1 MTWIRSVT
9 DPKEQRQLHC
19 EPACEADSK
28 ASRFQSS
35 RLVWVEASLVLG
47 VIEMVI
53 PEQNSTQIIY
63 CQIHGILRKEPGVMS
78 ELICK

>member
-9 DPKEQRQLHC
+9 DLNEQRQLHC

-63 CQIHGILRKEPGVMS
+63 CLCLQRQIDLQIYLHLQY
-78 ELICK
+78 